1 MKNSVMKNLS
11 SPSEN
16 TILIAEFFQCMDMRG

>member
-1 MKNSVMKNLS
+1 MDRKVRDVLVNAVKNLS

-16 TILIAEFFQCMDMRG
+16 FFRKKGV